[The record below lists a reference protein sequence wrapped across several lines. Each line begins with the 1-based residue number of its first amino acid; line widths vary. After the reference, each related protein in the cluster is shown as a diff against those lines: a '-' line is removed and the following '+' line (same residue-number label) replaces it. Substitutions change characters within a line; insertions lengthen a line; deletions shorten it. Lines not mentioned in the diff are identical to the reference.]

1 MEHLTDAATTLEEVE
16 LDRLLGLAVRT
27 ARQAGETADAA
38 RREGVSIAST
48 KSNHLDVVT
57 RADLAAEDF
66 IKESILAVRPDDGFL
81 GEETEEIHSSD
92 GITWLVDPID
102 GTVNYMYGEA
112 TYAISIAAYLGSV
125 PLAGVVYSPGLGELW
140 SARHGGGAALNGTKV
155 RTGAS
160 PSAGQ
165 PLLGT
170 VFGYAAGARTQQM
183 RRLAD
188 SAAVI
193 RDVRV
198 SGSTALDLCRVAAG
212 RIDVFCTDSVNWWD
226 VAAGVLI
233 AREAGCRVWAQQD
246 PESGDVGCIVTNP
259 AVADEVIASLGYAAM
274 PAYGL
279 EAPANKAVA
288 GGVIETG
295 ASSTDG
301 VEE

>member
-1 MEHLTDAATTLEEVE
+1 MEHLTGAAPALSDRE
-16 LDRLLGLAVRT
+16 LDELLSLAVST
-27 ARQAGETADAA
+27 ARQAGEKADAA
-38 RREGVSIAST
+38 RREGVNVAAT

-57 RADLAAEDF
+57 RADLESENL
-66 IKESILAVRPDDGFL
+66 IKERILAERPGDGFL
-81 GEETEEIHSSD
+81 GEETEEVPSSD

-140 SARHGGGAALNGTKV
+140 SARHGGGATLNGATV

-160 PSAGQ
+160 PSADQ

-170 VFGYAAGARTQQM
+170 VFGYASGARSQQM
-183 RRLAD
+183 QRLAD

-233 AREAGCRVWAQQD
+233 AREAGCRVWAD
-246 PESGDVGCIVTNP
+246 LNRDSGNVQCVVSNP
-259 AVADEVIASLGYAAM
+259 AVTDELISSLGYAPM
-274 PAYGL
+274 RAY
-279 EAPANKAVA
+279 
-288 GGVIETG
+288 
-295 ASSTDG
+295 
-301 VEE
+301 

>member
-1 MEHLTDAATTLEEVE
+1 MEYLTDAAPALAETE
-16 LDRLLGLAVRT
+16 LDALLSLAVST
-27 ARQAGETADAA
+27 ARRAGESADAA
-38 RREGVSIAST
+38 RREGVSVAAT

-57 RADLAAEDF
+57 RADLAAENL
-66 IKESILAVRPDDGFL
+66 IKESILAERPEDGFL
-81 GEETEEIHSSD
+81 GEETEEVQGSD

-112 TYAISIAAYLGSV
+112 TYAISIAAYLGSI

-140 SARHGGGAALNGTKV
+140 SARHGGGASLNDRAI

-170 VFGYAAGARTQQM
+170 VFGYAADARTQQM
-183 RRLAD
+183 QRLAD
-188 SAAVI
+188 SAEVI

-233 AREAGCRVWAQQD
+233 AREAGCRVWADQD
-246 PESGDVGCIVTNP
+246 PESGNVGCIVANP
-259 AVADEVIASLGYAAM
+259 AVSDGTVASLGYAPM
-274 PAYGL
+274 RPYG
-279 EAPANKAVA
+279 N
-288 GGVIETG
+288 GGMTRADTTDDRMQSTSRDG
-295 ASSTDG
+295 AQR
-301 VEE
+301 